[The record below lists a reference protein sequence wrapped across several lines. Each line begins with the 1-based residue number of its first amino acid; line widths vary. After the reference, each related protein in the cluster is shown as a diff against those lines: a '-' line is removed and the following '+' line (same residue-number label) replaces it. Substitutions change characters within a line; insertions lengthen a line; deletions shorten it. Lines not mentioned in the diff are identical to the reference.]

1 MVQTDR
7 QTPLSPLDYHYNVV
21 GSTYLHVEFLCGA
34 PFRQPQWPTTMPPK
48 KPATAVPPRTVA
60 ACHPP
65 QKSLLRKGHSLE
77 IRPHPR
83 EHGGGPHSRRAPCPK
98 PPTSHLQVLTRAI
111 RAAQLTN
118 FVRFFKV
125 FNAALM
131 QATLWPLSAMSTSGR
146 WQVIHDAKVRRM
158 FR

>member
-1 MVQTDR
+1 MANNNATKKACYR
-7 QTPLSPLDYHYNVV
+7 RATAHGRSLLPH
-21 GSTYLHVEFLCGA
+21 
-34 PFRQPQWPTTMPPK
+34 PPKK
-48 KPATAVPPRTVA
+48 KPATEGAF
-60 ACHPP
+60 
-65 QKSLLRKGHSLE
+65 LG

-83 EHGGGPHSRRAPCPK
+83 EHGGGPHSRRAPCPT
-98 PPTSHLQVLTRAI
+98 PPTSHLQVLTRVI

>member
-1 MVQTDR
+1 M
-7 QTPLSPLDYHYNVV
+7 
-21 GSTYLHVEFLCGA
+21 
-34 PFRQPQWPTTMPPK
+34 
-48 KPATAVPPRTVA
+48 PPRTVA

-65 QKSLLRKGHSLE
+65 QKSLLRMGHSSEFNLINPPTHASME
-77 IRPHPR
+77 VPHPR
-83 EHGGGPHSRRAPCPK
+83 RVPCPT
-98 PPTSHLQVLTRAI
+98 PPTSHLQVLTRVI

>member
-1 MVQTDR
+1 MIAGSARGAIKATHLGRAGPERLGRSERKEVSVSR
-7 QTPLSPLDYHYNVV
+7 SGGPWERPGCSRRGPISKGANGVFTPV
-21 GSTYLHVEFLCGA
+21 
-34 PFRQPQWPTTMPPK
+34 
-48 KPATAVPPRTVA
+48 
-60 ACHPP
+60 
-65 QKSLLRKGHSLE
+65 LRH
-77 IRPHPR
+77 RD
-83 EHGGGPHSRRAPCPK
+83 GGGPHSRRAPCPT
-98 PPTSHLQVLTRAI
+98 PPTSHLQVLTRVI